1 MNQMENQNERIQVFL
16 AGDSTVANCPE
27 HEAPMAGWGQVLGSF
42 FTEQVIV
49 HNEARG
55 GRSSNSFIT
64 ERRLTSILE
73 RIRPN
78 DYLFIQ
84 FGHNDQKTYG
94 TEPFTTYQSCLTQ
107 YITGAR
113 EKGAIPVLV
122 TSVHRRSFDS
132 EGKLVNTLGDYPE
145 AMKQLAALSNVPL
158 LDLWSKTEGFYQSLG
173 VEGSKRLFV
182 WFEPDEH
189 PNYPKGIQD
198 NTHFCEEGA
207 TEIAKLVIE
216 GIQELQLPL
225 AVHVKAS
232 KGSHIVS

>member
-1 MNQMENQNERIQVFL
+1 M
-16 AGDSTVANCPE
+16 
-27 HEAPMAGWGQVLGSF
+27 
-42 FTEQVIV
+42 
-49 HNEARG
+49 
-55 GRSSNSFIT
+55 
-64 ERRLTSILE
+64 TSILE

-182 WFEPDEH
+182 WFEPDKH
-189 PNYPKGIQD
+189 PNYPK
-198 NTHFCEEGA
+198 
-207 TEIAKLVIE
+207 
-216 GIQELQLPL
+216 
-225 AVHVKAS
+225 
-232 KGSHIVS
+232 